1 MAGPGG
7 TEVGRVSVK
16 VVPDTDGFRDKV
28 KKEIKEVEKLKA
40 TIKVELDLTKF
51 YAQVEEIK
59 AALKSI
65 SDETIKITVDEESVK
80 NFTKITEELKK
91 TGQEAEAAGK
101 KLKETLDGD
110 NERSAGRL
118 AGFFGSLSNFLTDAA
133 SSASKLGTEMGGKL
147 ADGMKSVGGSIVSMI
162 AQLVVWIPLLT
173 LAAGGILFL
182 VGAVGAAA
190 AGLPVLLTALGA
202 PIAAVILGFDG
213 IKKAAQQLSPEV
225 DKLKKRLSDTFAKQ
239 LTPVF
244 KQLKTLFPIISDG
257 LNGAAIGVSNLI
269 DGLVRMFT
277 ATKNVE
283 LLKKAFEGVQIF
295 LKEMAPG
302 VQALIQSL
310 LNVAGVTDFYRILGE
325 TISDVSS
332 KLKGLFDQS
341 LADGSLAKGLE
352 NLRTLLV
359 SLTGMFSSLLRNAI
373 KFFNGATPGVT
384 KFFDALSSFF
394 LKIDW
399 ERLGKSFGSIF
410 DKLAQAIN
418 EIPPQTI
425 EGITKSF
432 EQMGTAI
439 GDLLS
444 GKSFDVLIAA
454 FQAFLDIVTFVIEA
468 LDWLLEAFAGIG
480 DWIANIPENLGK
492 LTDAFGVLVDG
503 WSKGFKAKFEEFG
516 QFLKS
521 IPQRITDYFVG
532 SEGILNPSGNALF
545 EGLRVGAI
553 AAWDKFT
560 EWLGTIPSKISEFFA
575 DAGNWLLQAGKW
587 IFVGLGLGT
596 SQEFDNIISWFR
608 LIPAKINELFAGAGT
623 WLLKAGI
630 NIIQGLIN
638 GLRGM
643 FPKVRGA
650 LSDLTNIMPDWK
662 GPREKDKKLL
672 TSNGVLIMQSL
683 VDGLRAGFRP
693 VESLLGDMTTSISG
707 AFSDPSLV
715 NDMSVSGEDI
725 SAVGTSQLEVSGGV
739 TGLNDAVSEALSGW
753 SVQLDATG
761 LARLVNKGNNAVSRR
776 S

>member
-28 KKEIKEVEKLKA
+28 KKEIQEVEKLKA
-40 TIKVELDLTKF
+40 TITLELDLTKF
-51 YAQVEEIK
+51 HAQVEEAK

-80 NFTKITEELKK
+80 NFSKITEELKK
-91 TGQEAEAAGK
+91 TGQEAENAGK

-110 NERSAGRL
+110 NEKSASKL
-118 AGFFGSLSNFLTDAA
+118 AGFFSSIAKFGGEAA
-133 SSASKLGTEMGGKL
+133 TQVGKLGSEMGGKL
-147 ADGMKSVGGSIVSMI
+147 ADGLKSVGGSLVSMI
-162 AQLVVWIPLLT
+162 AQLVIWIPLLS

-257 LNGAAIGVSNLI
+257 LNGAAIGVSKLI
-269 DGLVRMFT
+269 DGLVRLVT
-277 ATKNVE
+277 SSKNVE
-283 LLKKAFEGVQIF
+283 LLKNAFQGVQIF

-302 VQALIQSL
+302 VEALIQSL

-399 ERLGKSFGSIF
+399 ERLGKAFGSIF
-410 DKLAQAIN
+410 DKLAGAIN
-418 EIPPQTI
+418 QIPAETI
-425 EGITKSF
+425 EQITSGF
-432 EQMGTAI
+432 ERLGGVI

-454 FQAFLDIVTFVIEA
+454 FTAFLDIVTLVLGAI
-468 LDWLLEAFAGIG
+468 DWLLEAFASLG
-480 DWIANIPENLGK
+480 DWIANIPENLSK
-492 LTDAFGVLVDG
+492 LGDAFSNLMTA
-503 WSKGFKAKFEEFG
+503 WAQGFRTKFEEFG
-516 QFLKS
+516 QWVKG
-521 IPQRITDYFVG
+521 IPQAISDYFVG
-532 SEGILNPSGNALF
+532 SEGILNPRGNAIF
-545 EGLRVGAI
+545 EGLRAGA
-553 AAWDKFT
+553 AAKWDEFVAWIKS
-560 EWLGTIPSKISEFFA
+560 IPQKIIDFFA
-575 DAGNWLLQAGKW
+575 AAGDWLLDAGKW
-587 IFVGLGLGT
+587 IFVGLGKGT
-596 SQEFDNIISWFR
+596 AQEWDNLTAWFR
-608 LIPAKINELFAGAGT
+608 RIPDLVKGLFSGAGD
-623 WLLKAGI
+623 WLKDAGI
-630 NIIQGLIN
+630 KIIQGLLNGIN
-638 GLRGM
+638 SMIPSISGALRG
-643 FPKVRGA
+643 
-650 LSDLTNIMPDWK
+650 LTASLPFWK
-662 GPREKDKKLL
+662 GPPQKDKTLL
-672 TSNGVLIMQSL
+672 TANGVLIMQ
-683 VDGLRAGFRP
+683 GLLNGLKSGFDP
-693 VESLLGDMTTSISG
+693 VESLLGDMTTAIGG
-707 AFSDPSLV
+707 AFNDPSLIK
-715 NDMSVSGEDI
+715 DMTVSGEDI
-725 SAVGTSQLEVSGGV
+725 SAAGTSQLEVSGGV
-739 TGLNDAVSEALSGW
+739 TGMNEAVATALSGW
-753 SVQLDATG
+753 TVQLDATG